1 MKATECK
8 CVECGQPAVAFW
20 PLIDPDIPTYPYC
33 RKCLDKAK
41 IELLI
46 KAFGKDKNEAKAI
59 VKMSAKTN

>member
-8 CVECGQPAVAFW
+8 CVECGQPAVAFC

-41 IELLI
+41 TELLI